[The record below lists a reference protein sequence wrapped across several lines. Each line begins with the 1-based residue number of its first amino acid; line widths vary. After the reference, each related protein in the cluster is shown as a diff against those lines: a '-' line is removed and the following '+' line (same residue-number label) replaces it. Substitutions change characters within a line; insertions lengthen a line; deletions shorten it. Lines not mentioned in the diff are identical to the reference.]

1 MATAIATTRT
11 TTIMS
16 TYKTAVQVD
25 SEVHEYLF
33 SAKERP
39 GESFNSAIRRELGMP
54 APDGSDDAD
63 SEDSESEETE
73 ARERVRGDAPTNA
86 NP

>member
-1 MATAIATTRT
+1 MATALATTRT

-54 APDGSDDAD
+54 DPSETDD
-63 SEDSESEETE
+63 SEGDDETADE
-73 ARERVRGDAPTNA
+73 PITRS
-86 NP
+86 

>member
-39 GESFNSAIRRELGMP
+39 GESFNSAIRRELGMA
-54 APDGSDDAD
+54 APSETADGEGDDETAD
-63 SEDSESEETE
+63 EPITRS
-73 ARERVRGDAPTNA
+73 
-86 NP
+86 